1 MFKGVIKMSY
11 DITKAQRNEEVKFKN
26 PNPAFYKALGH
37 EGMQNLMYMF
47 YDKIY
52 ESNIAHFFPQDPIE
66 FEEVK
71 KKNTKFFIQICGG
84 PSIYDENMKQKVL
97 DEYMIDI
104 HKNFSI
110 YEKSRDEWLGTFRE
124 ILKELDIDEE
134 LKNDF
139 WQYLDKFSKLTVNS
153 YLEKSAYV

>member
-1 MFKGVIKMSY
+1 MNY
-11 DITKAQRNEEVKFKN
+11 EITKAYKNEKVEFKN
-26 PNPAFYKALGH
+26 PSAALYKALGH
-37 EGMQNLMYMF
+37 QGMEKLMYDF

-52 ESNIAHFFPQDPIE
+52 ESDIAHFFPQDPKE

-84 PSIYDENMKQKVL
+84 PSIYDEEMKQKDL
-97 DEYMIDI
+97 NEYMIDI

-124 ILKELDIDEE
+124 VLQELQVDEDI
-134 LKNDF
+134 KNNF
-139 WQYLDKFSKLTVNS
+139 WQYLDKFSKLTINR
-153 YLEKSAYV
+153 YIGESAYV